1 MSLTTLE
8 KNKIKAKAEKYLESS
23 IYMLATL
30 CAIDPE
36 EALEVSTLDELIAA
50 SAVLLPLGEPTM
62 ATFQSL
68 FNQITSLNLLR

>member
-1 MSLTTLE
+1 MSLTVSE
-8 KNKIKAKAEKYLESS
+8 KNEIKAKAEKYLESS

-30 CAIDPE
+30 CAIDPD
-36 EALEVSTLDELIAA
+36 EALEATTLDELIAS

>member
-1 MSLTTLE
+1 MSLTISE
-8 KNKIKAKAEKYLESS
+8 KNEIKAKAEKYLESS

-36 EALEVSTLDELIAA
+36 EALGVTTLDELIAC

>member
-1 MSLTTLE
+1 
-8 KNKIKAKAEKYLESS
+8 
-23 IYMLATL
+23 MLATL
-30 CAIDPE
+30 CAIDPD
-36 EALEVSTLDELIAA
+36 EALEATTLDELIAS

>member
-1 MSLTTLE
+1 MSLTVSE
-8 KNKIKAKAEKYLESS
+8 KNEIKAKAKKYLESS

-30 CAIDPE
+30 CAIDPD
-36 EALEVSTLDELIAA
+36 EALEATTLDELIAS